1 MVDVVLA
8 HFLRELRL
16 RVVRARRLLV
26 RDLDFVG
33 ELVLLVLDAVE
44 EQRTKAMSY
53 GMSLLRLRAA
63 RAARAEGGIAE
74 AQPKL
79 SAN

>member
-1 MVDVVLA
+1 M
-8 HFLRELRL
+8 
-16 RVVRARRLLV
+16 
-26 RDLDFVG
+26 G